1 MKHHVPH
8 FLFCFLLVCSV
19 LACTAA
25 AFTPEMPELSAEIP
39 EAVAKTAL
47 SEAAYGAKPAETT
60 DDGVLVFFDNG
71 NADDRIN
78 LTNISLQGVVEPFSE
93 TDGFITRS
101 INTGDTPF
109 QGETFG
115 PCIVASDGVSF
126 KDASGKRLNGK
137 LTFCV
142 EIYNSTASD
151 KIFHNGVK
159 PKPATGDWYEWCT
172 IYTDWSATRAAASS
186 WTTMKF
192 TYDTSANTICMGRN
206 AWDYNG
212 SHIRSVYVYYA
223 PTVSYAEK
231 PAETTDYGRLIY
243 FDNGNA
249 SDMVNESN
257 ITLGGL
263 LSTLD
268 TTDYTYTRSINTG
281 DTVFAGNT
289 FGVYASASDGAFTD
303 ADGNALDGKLTMC
316 VELYNSAAKKK
327 DFYSIQQP
335 AADGWVSWCNVYTNW
350 KKYPA
355 EPGVWTTLT
364 QTRDT
369 SATLLGF
376 ARDAWDPNNS
386 NIRAVYI
393 YYKPNVKVNLAT
405 AEANSIRTGGN
416 AGIRFAAFINAPT
429 LAEAQEC
436 GFIVARGDILEQ
448 KGLDAADEVKIAD
461 GTVANKS
468 AGSFA
473 AQTAS
478 GLKLAGARNYVSDG
492 SVTGKILETPD
503 GQTPFGDYGE
513 QGSYF
518 TGVVINLDNSYTHAD
533 GTTYAHRYNTPLA
546 ARSYVKIGSV
556 YYYGECR
563 IKSIK
568 DVAEAIKAAGGD
580 AYTANKDFIDK
591 ILAEADVKA

>member
-1 MKHHVPH
+1 
-8 FLFCFLLVCSV
+8 
-19 LACTAA
+19 
-25 AFTPEMPELSAEIP
+25 
-39 EAVAKTAL
+39 
-47 SEAAYGAKPAETT
+47 
-60 DDGVLVFFDNG
+60 
-71 NADDRIN
+71 
-78 LTNISLQGVVEPFSE
+78 
-93 TDGFITRS
+93 
-101 INTGDTPF
+101 
-109 QGETFG
+109 
-115 PCIVASDGVSF
+115 
-126 KDASGKRLNGK
+126 
-137 LTFCV
+137 
-142 EIYNSTASD
+142 
-151 KIFHNGVK
+151 
-159 PKPATGDWYEWCT
+159 
-172 IYTDWSATRAAASS
+172 
-186 WTTMKF
+186 
-192 TYDTSANTICMGRN
+192 MGRN

-268 TTDYTYTRSINTG
+268 TTDFTYTRSINTG

-416 AGIRFAAFINAPT
+416 AGIRFAAFVNAQA

-448 KGLDAADEVKIAD
+448 KGLAAADEVKIAD
-461 GTVANKS
+461 GTVTNKS

-478 GLKLAGARNYVSDG
+478 GLKLVGARNYASDG

-580 AYTANKDFIDK
+580 AYTANKDSIDN